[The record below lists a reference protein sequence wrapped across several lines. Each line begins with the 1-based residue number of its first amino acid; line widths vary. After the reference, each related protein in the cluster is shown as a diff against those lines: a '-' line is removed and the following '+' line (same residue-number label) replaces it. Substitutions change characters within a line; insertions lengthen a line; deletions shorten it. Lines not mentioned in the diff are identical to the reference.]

1 MILQDFQDIISK
13 ILVVVEYILPAI
25 LWSMSLILAFVLP
38 IGILLKNLLG
48 GLVLNFPGPESG
60 LLWVYYAIA
69 GFFLL
74 LGIFLAVK
82 YPERK
87 IKL

>member
-1 MILQDFQDIISK
+1 MILQDFQDIISQ
-13 ILVVVEYILPAI
+13 ILVVIEKILPAI
-25 LWSMSLILAFVLP
+25 LWSMSIILAFVLP
-38 IGILLKNLLG
+38 FGILLKNLLG
-48 GLVLNFPGPESG
+48 SIVLVFPGPETG
-60 LLWVYYAIA
+60 LLWVYFTVA
-69 GFFLL
+69 GIFLV

>member
-1 MILQDFQDIISK
+1 MG
-13 ILVVVEYILPAI
+13 
-25 LWSMSLILAFVLP
+25 LILAFVLP
-38 IGILLKNLLG
+38 FGILLKNILG
-48 GLVLNFPGPESG
+48 AIVPIFPGPASG
-60 LLWVYYAIA
+60 LFWVYFTIA
-69 GFFLL
+69 GIFLV

>member
-38 IGILLKNLLG
+38 FGIFLKNTLG
-48 GLVLNFPGPESG
+48 AAVNIFPGPETG
-60 LLWVYYAIA
+60 LLWVYFTIA
-69 GFFLL
+69 GIFLL

>member
-1 MILQDFQDIISK
+1 MILQDIQEIFSQ
-13 ILVVVEYILPAI
+13 ILVVVEKILPTI
-25 LWSMSLILAFVLP
+25 LWSMSIILAFVLP
-38 IGILLKNLLG
+38 FGILLKNTLG
-48 GLVLNFPGPESG
+48 ALVSYFPGPVSG
-60 LLWVYYAIA
+60 LLWVYFVVA
-69 GFFLL
+69 GIFLA

>member
-13 ILVVVEYILPAI
+13 ILVVIEYILPTI
-25 LWSMSLILAFVLP
+25 LWSMSLILVFVLP
-38 IGILLKNLLG
+38 IGILLKNTLG
-48 GLVLNFPGPESG
+48 ALVSYFPGPETG
-60 LLWVYYAIA
+60 LLWVYFTIA
-69 GFFLL
+69 GIFLF